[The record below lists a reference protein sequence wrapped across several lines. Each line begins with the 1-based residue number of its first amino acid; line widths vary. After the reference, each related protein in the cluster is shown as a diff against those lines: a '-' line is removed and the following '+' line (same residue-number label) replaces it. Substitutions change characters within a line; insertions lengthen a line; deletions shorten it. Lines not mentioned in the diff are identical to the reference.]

1 MASGPS
7 PSAALLLL
15 TALISTA
22 SANASPRMPDTAF
35 PCHVAADKPE
45 IGFDLRFHAGYR
57 VIAPMMALANAGGAL
72 KVTMRIEPEMHADTG
87 AILLRTFVVPDIPPG
102 TNGEALLWDGVEL
115 GPGRFHVEWT
125 MQDSRG
131 RVCSSRWDWEA
142 RLGRGQHD
150 FPLTL
155 APNSVGLPRER
166 ALSQG
171 NLAAPGEASPRR
183 VKILLNLSPAEPSHS
198 ILAPEDTSVLFSIL
212 RGLAQEPG
220 ISYSGLIAFNLR
232 EQRIVYRADSGESI
246 DMASLRQALR
256 GRATG
261 TVSYRLL
268 KNPRSETE
276 FVTSLLAD
284 ELGAGAAAPD
294 AIVIVGRKVTLDMKV
309 PLASL
314 KRFGAAPC
322 PIFYINY
329 SPNPVDEPFD
339 DTIGSALKAYKG
351 AVAYNI
357 AFPRDVGA
365 AVRNMLSRIGASSRG
380 LPPH

>member
-1 MASGPS
+1 MVSGPS

-22 SANASPRMPDTAF
+22 SANASTRMPDTAF

-57 VIAPMMALANAGGAL
+57 VIAPVRALAHAGGAL
-72 KVTMRIEPEMHADTG
+72 RVTMTIEPRRCTPRQPPFFSRM
-87 AILLRTFVVPDIPPG
+87 FVVPDIPPG
-102 TNGEALLWDGVEL
+102 TNGDALLGDRVEL
-115 GPGRFHVEWT
+115 GPGGFHVAWA

-142 RLGRGQHD
+142 KLGRGQHD

-155 APNSVGLPRER
+155 RPNSVGEPRER

-171 NLAAPGEASPRR
+171 NFPAPGDAIPLQVR
-183 VKILLNLSPAEPSHS
+183 ILLNLSPAEPSHS

-232 EQRIVYRADSGESI
+232 EQRIVYRADSSESI
-246 DMASLRQALR
+246 DIASLRRAVR
-256 GRATG
+256 GPETG

-268 KNPRSETE
+268 KNPRSETD

-284 ELGAGAAAPD
+284 ELGAGATAPD
-294 AIVIVGRKVTLDMKV
+294 AIVIIGRKVTLNMKV
-309 PLASL
+309 PLVSL
-314 KRFGAAPC
+314 RRFGSVPC

-329 SPNPVDEPFD
+329 SPNPVDEPFN
-339 DTIGSALKAYKG
+339 DTIGSALKAYKS

-357 AFPRDVGA
+357 V
-365 AVRNMLSRIGASSRG
+365 
-380 LPPH
+380 LPVT